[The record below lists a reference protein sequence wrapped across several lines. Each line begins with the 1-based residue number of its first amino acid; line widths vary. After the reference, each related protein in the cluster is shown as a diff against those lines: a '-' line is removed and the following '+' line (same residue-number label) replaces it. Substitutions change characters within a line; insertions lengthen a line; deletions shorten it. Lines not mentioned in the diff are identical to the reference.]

1 LNFKKAFHTSI
12 NAIILYH
19 KNNNITDY
27 TQRLF
32 MKTIVPKI
40 SSSLSKMW
48 NKVLTLN
55 NSLFPALKEELR
67 LEELSHK
74 EQKLISILD
83 FAQIEKNITVVSIT
97 NTPKDREEIA
107 RAFIAKSVYNF
118 QTTRDLID
126 RLHCDRVLRI
136 VCGWRYKNDIPSE
149 SKFSRVFKELSE
161 MQIAQKAHEQFVK
174 EYLSDKTFFYNA
186 IDSTKIPLR
195 QKPVK
200 IKKEKPKLKKR
211 GRPKKG
217 EIREPIRPTILE
229 QQQEMQSVEEKLT
242 LVSTDCGVGIKQNSK
257 GNREIWIGAKLHI
270 SAVDGDIPITA
281 FYSGA
286 NVHDSSV
293 ALPLMQETSKRVN
306 YLYDLQDAGYDADII
321 REFSTTLGHRPII
334 DTNPKNS
341 KELKAK
347 IELIEHENKTFKY
360 LNWHLNCDEQHYKQ
374 RSMVER
380 VNKYLKDDFG
390 CDKIYYQGA
399 TKVASVLA
407 FGILSI
413 CIHKSLQLVT

>member
-1 LNFKKAFHTSI
+1 
-12 NAIILYH
+12 
-19 KNNNITDY
+19 
-27 TQRLF
+27 
-32 MKTIVPKI
+32 METIVPKI

-48 NKVLTLN
+48 TKILN
-55 NSLFPALKEELR
+55 LENSLFPALKEELR
-67 LEELSHK
+67 LEELSQK

-83 FAQIEKNITVVSIT
+83 FAQIEKNITVISIT

-107 RAFIAKSVYNF
+107 RAFIAKSVYNI
-118 QTTRDLID
+118 QTTRDLIN
-126 RLHCDRVLRI
+126 RLYCDRTLRI
-136 VCGWRYKNDIPSE
+136 LCGWRYKNDIPSE
-149 SKFSRVFKELSE
+149 SKFSRVFQELSE
-161 MQIAQKAHEQFVK
+161 INIAQKTHEKFVK
-174 EYLSDKTFFYNA
+174 EYLSQKTFFYNA
-186 IDSTKIPLR
+186 TDATKIPLR

-200 IKKEKPKLKKR
+200 KDKMEKVKHKA

-217 EIREPIRPTILE
+217 ETREPIKPKIL
-229 QQQEMQSVEEKLT
+229 QQQKELLTVEEKLT
-242 LVSTDCGVGIKQNSK
+242 LVSRDCGVGIKQNSK
-257 GNREIWIGAKLHI
+257 GNREVWIGGKLHI
-270 SAVDGDIPITA
+270 SAVDGDIPVTA

-286 NVHDSSV
+286 NIHDSSM
-293 ALPLMQETSKRVN
+293 ALPLIEETSSRVN

-321 REFSTTLGHRPII
+321 REFSTSLGHRPII

-341 KELKAK
+341 KELKAQ
-347 IELIEHENKTFKY
+347 IELMEHETKTFQY
-360 LNWHLNCDEQHYKQ
+360 INQHLNCDEEHYNQ

-413 CIHKSLQLVT
+413 CIHQSLKLLT

>member
-1 LNFKKAFHTSI
+1 
-12 NAIILYH
+12 
-19 KNNNITDY
+19 
-27 TQRLF
+27 
-32 MKTIVPKI
+32 
-40 SSSLSKMW
+40 MW
-48 NKVLTLN
+48 NKVLTLK

>member
-1 LNFKKAFHTSI
+1 
-12 NAIILYH
+12 
-19 KNNNITDY
+19 
-27 TQRLF
+27 

-217 EIREPIRPTILE
+217 EIREPIRPTILV